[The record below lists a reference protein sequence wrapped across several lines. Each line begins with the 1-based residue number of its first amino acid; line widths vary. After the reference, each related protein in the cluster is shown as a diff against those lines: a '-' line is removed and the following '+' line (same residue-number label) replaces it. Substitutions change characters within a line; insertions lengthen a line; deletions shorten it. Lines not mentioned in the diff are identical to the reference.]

1 VGAGERPRAQSRV
14 EGHVRRRH
22 RPDIGRDLGVP
33 ELADVEVAHLE
44 VLETERLS
52 QPPQS
57 YFVELARTDPE
68 WAWLL
73 IRLEIAH
80 NLAFAGLGPF
90 AQRDLDR
97 GIKAGRFEV
106 PHKQVALFAAGGARA
121 SSTQAS
127 RRRSVCL
134 SH

>member
-1 VGAGERPRAQSRV
+1 LMSSRPK
-14 EGHVRRRH
+14 
-22 RPDIGRDLGVP
+22 
-33 ELADVEVAHLE
+33 
-44 VLETERLS
+44 RLS
-52 QPPQS
+52 QPPQG
-57 YFVELARTDPE
+57 YFVELARTDPK

-73 IRLEIAH
+73 IRLEIPH

-97 GIKAGRFEV
+97 GIKAGRFNV

-121 SSTQAS
+121 FSTQAW
-127 RRRSVCL
+127 RRRSVYG